1 MKVFSILY
9 TLRLKFTLTSL
20 LLVFLFSLN
29 SYSQSRATIS
39 GTVSDE
45 FGGTLPGAKVSIEGT
60 TIFTSTN
67 ADGFYQF
74 DIEEG
79 EYVIN
84 VSFIMYNNIS
94 KSVEVKVGENATL
107 DFVLSAGFSIDEPI
121 SLGSRAQPKSLLK
134 TTVPVDIIFPEEI
147 TNSSHL
153 EIGQILH
160 FLVPSFHSTHQTIS
174 DGTDHVDPASLRG
187 LGPDQVLVLINGK
200 RRHSSSLLNVN
211 GTVGRG
217 SVGTDFN
224 AIPKAAVDRIEIL
237 RDGATSQYGSD
248 AIAGVIN
255 IILKQQTEF
264 IDIDGQFGTNT
275 EGDGETRYFGANL
288 GLELGKQGFLNLTA
302 EYRQREPT
310 NRAGNYTGSVYTSD
324 PTVDT
329 QLINQNNFF
338 GQTGFSDQ
346 RVMEIGNAGTQN
358 LSFFFNGELPINEK
372 TTFYFHGG
380 RNNRQGNSRGFY
392 RFPKDEDR
400 VVLELNP
407 DGFSPEI
414 LTDIRDDAILAGITG
429 IKNGW
434 NLDFSQSLGIN
445 TIGFNVESSNNA
457 SMGISSP
464 RGFNSGGFRYQ
475 QSTTNFD
482 LTKNFDYLKGLNLA
496 FGGEL
501 RLENYQIIAGEEAS
515 YIDGGST
522 YIDGNGVEQPRIPGA
537 QVFPG
542 IRPEN
547 ELSRFRTNAAAYIDV
562 ELNPNDNWLLKGA
575 MRYEFY
581 NDFSGQTIWKLASRY
596 SFSDNLSIRSSFSTG
611 FRAPSLHQV
620 YFQNVSNQF
629 IDGDIKEVGTFNS
642 ESAIVNDAF
651 ELESLKPELSNHFS
665 LGVSG
670 KVNNT
675 FTFSFDLYQI
685 NIEDRIVLS
694 ARLEDGFETIL
705 QPFNV
710 SAAQFLTNA
719 IDSRTRGLDAVI
731 NYRDK
736 LGEGE
741 VYASL
746 AANFNNTKVDRIN
759 IESGQIGGMDNSAIF
774 NREEVARIES
784 SQPNFKIN
792 SLVSY
797 DWNKFI
803 FQLRNT
809 YFGEVTYMHPS
820 DGDSNNWALNEFNG
834 LIESRDQTFAPKI
847 LTDLSLSYKFENWI
861 RFSLGANNIFN
872 VYPDKHKH
880 SANTSQGNFTYSRRV
895 QQFGVQGANYFLR
908 LDLKL

>member
-1 MKVFSILY
+1 MFFLNFKV
-9 TLRLKFTLTSL
+9 
-20 LLVFLFSLN
+20 N
-29 SYSQSRATIS
+29 SQARATIS
-39 GTVSDE
+39 GTISDE
-45 FGGTLPGAKVSIEGT
+45 FGGTIPGAKVSIEGT
-60 TIFTSTN
+60 AIFTSTDVN
-67 ADGFYQF
+67 GFYKF
-74 DIEEG
+74 EVEEG
-79 EYVIN
+79 DYVIS
-84 VSFIMYNNIS
+84 VSFIMYNNTS
-94 KSVEVKVGENATL
+94 KSIQVKVGEAATL

-121 SLGSRAQPKSLLK
+121 SLGSRAKPKSLLK
-134 TTVPVDIIFPEEI
+134 TTVPVDVIFPEEI
-147 TNSSHL
+147 SNSSHMEL
-153 EIGQILH
+153 GQILH

-174 DGTDHVDPASLRG
+174 DGTDHIDPAGLRG
-187 LGPDQVLVLINGK
+187 LGPDQLLVLINGK

-224 AIPKAAVDRIEIL
+224 AIPKAAIDRIEIL

-255 IILKQQTEF
+255 IILKRQTEF
-264 IDIDGQFGTNT
+264 IDIDSQFGTT
-275 EGDGETRYFGANL
+275 SEGDGETRYFGANL
-288 GLELGKQGFLNLTA
+288 GVEIGKQGFLNITA
-302 EYRQREPT
+302 EYRQREPI
-310 NRAGNYTGSVYTSD
+310 NRAGNYNGSVYSND
-324 PTVDT
+324 PILDS

-338 GQTGFSDQ
+338 SQTGFVNQ

-372 TTFYFHGG
+372 TTFYFNGG
-380 RNNRQGNSRGFY
+380 RNNRQGSSRGFY
-392 RFPKDEDR
+392 RFPKDEDL

-407 DGFSPEI
+407 NGFSPEI
-414 LTDIRDDAILAGITG
+414 LTDIKDEAVTVGLKGV
-429 IKNGW
+429 KNDW
-434 NLDFSQSLGIN
+434 NIDFSQSLGIN
-445 TIGFNVESSNNA
+445 TIGFNVENSNNA

-482 LTKNFDYLKGLNLA
+482 LTKNFDYLEGLNLA

-515 YIDGGST
+515 YINGGST
-522 YIDGNGVEQPRIPGA
+522 YIDSNGDEQPRISGA

-562 ELNPNDNWLLKGA
+562 ELNPTKDLLIKGA

-581 NDFSGQTIWKLASRY
+581 NDFEGQTIWKLASRY
-596 SFSDNLSIRSSFSTG
+596 SFSDNLSVRSSFSTG

-629 IDGDIKEVGTFNS
+629 IDGEIKEVGTFNS

-651 ELESLKPELSNHFS
+651 ELENLKPELSNHFS

-670 KVNNT
+670 KINNT
-675 FTFSFDLYQI
+675 FTFSLDLYQV

-694 ARLEDGFETIL
+694 ARLEDGFESIL
-705 QPFNV
+705 EPFNV

-719 IDSRTRGLDAVI
+719 INSRTRGFDAVV

-741 VYASL
+741 IYASV
-746 AANFNNTKVDRIN
+746 AVNTNSTTVNKIN
-759 IESGQIGGMDNSAIF
+759 IESGQIGGINSSAIF

-784 SQPNFKIN
+784 AQPNFKVN

-797 DWNKFI
+797 DWNKFV

-809 YFGEVTYMHPS
+809 YFGKVTYIHPS
-820 DGDSNNWALNEFNG
+820 DGNPNNWVLNEFNG
-834 LIESRDQTFAPKI
+834 LIESRDQTFSPKI
-847 LTDLSLSYKFENWI
+847 LTDLSISYKFENW
-861 RFSLGANNIFN
+861 FALSLGSNNIFN
-872 VYPDKHKH
+872 VFPDKHSH
-880 SANTSQGNFTYSRRV
+880 SANTSQGNFIYSRRV
-895 QQFGVQGANYFLR
+895 QQFGVKGANYFLR